1 MDTSI
6 KQRRPYWDADEDAG
20 GNGFQ
25 HHRTGD
31 IAART
36 TWLMTIGP
44 GIREGVIY
52 DRVVESVDLVPTLGA
67 MLGFSPSFAQ
77 GKPISELV

>member
-1 MDTSI
+1 MLPDFG
-6 KQRRPYWDADEDAG
+6 RDADEDAG

-36 TWLMTIGP
+36 TWLMAIGP
-44 GIREGVIY
+44 QIREGVIY
-52 DRVVESVDLVPTLGA
+52 DHAVESIDLVPTLGA
-67 MLGFSPSFAQ
+67 MLGFSPAFAQ
-77 GKPISELV
+77 GKPISELA